1 MRGTS
6 LQSCPGGSS
15 PVSLAEGKGLVEVGV
30 GAGMLVEA
38 RIQERQG
45 AHLAKAGQPTD
56 IVVDV
61 VLKLGGTLCPAGHP
75 HLGH

>member
-1 MRGTS
+1 
-6 LQSCPGGSS
+6 
-15 PVSLAEGKGLVEVGV
+15 
-30 GAGMLVEA
+30 MLVEA

-45 AHLAKAGQPTD
+45 AHLAKAGQPID

-61 VLKLGGTLCPAGHP
+61 VLKLGGTLGPAGHP